1 MQKNQM
7 LKVCGI
13 LMIIGGSLGIL
24 INIIAVVG
32 VGAVAA
38 LAAYAGAGVIVGL
51 LTFACILMLAGSVME
66 LVTGILGVKTCDKP
80 EKVKSC
86 ITCCI
91 IVIALSLLGTVLTI
105 ISGGSVNFFSLLL
118 SLVLPVLYLIGAFQ
132 LKKAI

>member
-1 MQKNQM
+1 M

-24 INIIAVVG
+24 INIIAVIG

-38 LAAYAGAGVIVGL
+38 LAAYAGAGMIVGL

-66 LVTGILGVKTCDKP
+66 LVTGILGVKNRDKP

-86 ITCCI
+86 ITCCF

-105 ISGGSVNFFSLLL
+105 VSGGSVNFFSLLL